1 MVTRIN
7 DLNLKYRESVMDTE
21 IKTVRKLSI
30 FHPVLDPIANQAP
43 KSKEWFP
50 NPDILVSIQSAENK
64 KGHTSIPK
72 TSTTD
77 IFVDRITG
85 LFTEPIEKICILR
98 LRHGHQQYP
107 CVDMRGHQLGIH
119 VKTHAII
126 ISCHTVRS

>member
-50 NPDILVSIQSAENK
+50 NPDILVSIQSAENQK
-64 KGHTSIPK
+64 DTHQYQKHRPRTYLSIG
-72 TSTTD
+72 SQ
-77 IFVDRITG
+77 
-85 LFTEPIEKICILR
+85 E
-98 LRHGHQQYP
+98 
-107 CVDMRGHQLGIH
+107 
-119 VKTHAII
+119 
-126 ISCHTVRS
+126 